1 MDMDS
6 ELLAERLVDQTELLF
21 RNGPQ
26 KQIGKHAQGEC
37 FVLRC
42 LARSEKPLLPSD
54 LSSLAQSST
63 ARIAVVLNTL
73 EKKGYITR
81 AIDPSDRRRVLVS
94 PGRPAAAAA
103 ADVCAAGGAG
113 GGGCGG
119 VSAHHRADPVHHP
132 AYGAKT
138 LSLSSRLAVGGGS
151 CLFSAG
157 RPLEERKR
165 EPISFRMEATPCS
178 TTQSRHQPPACGTR
192 ESQTASH
199 PL

>member
-21 RNGPQ
+21 RSGPQ
-26 KQIGKHAQGEC
+26 KQIGKHARGEC

-42 LARSEKPLLPSD
+42 LARSAKPLLPSD

-94 PGRPAAAAA
+94 LTPAGAEYIQG
-103 ADVCAAGGAG
+103 VRRQLRQRMRGGAG
-113 GGGCGG
+113 GGGCEG
-119 VSAHHRADPVHHP
+119 VSAHHRTHVVHHP
-132 AYGAKT
+132 AYGAKA
-138 LSLSSRLAVGGGS
+138 LSLSKPIGCRLRRVHLV
-151 CLFSAG
+151 CTR
-157 RPLEERKR
+157 RPLKERKR
-165 EPISFRMEATPCS
+165 EPISF
-178 TTQSRHQPPACGTR
+178 
-192 ESQTASH
+192 
-199 PL
+199 

>member
-42 LARSEKPLLPSD
+42 LARSPKPLLPSD
-54 LSSLAQSST
+54 LIAMTQSST

-81 AIDPSDRRRVLVS
+81 AIDPADRRRVLVS
-94 PGRPAAAAA
+94 LTSVGAEYVRSIRQQMRQRMRRLLVELGE
-103 ADVCAAGGAG
+103 ADAEEYL
-113 GGGCGG
+113 
-119 VSAHHRADPVHHP
+119 RI
-132 AYGAKT
+132 T
-138 LSLSSRLAVGGGS
+138 ERILSITQHMAQ
-151 CLFSAG
+151 
-157 RPLEERKR
+157 ER
-165 EPISFRMEATPCS
+165 
-178 TTQSRHQPPACGTR
+178 
-192 ESQTASH
+192 
-199 PL
+199 

>member
-21 RNGPQ
+21 RSGPQ
-26 KQIGKHAQGEC
+26 KQIGKHARGEC

-42 LARSEKPLLPSD
+42 LARSAKPLLPSD

-94 PGRPAAAAA
+94 LTPA
-103 ADVCAAGGAG
+103 GAEYIQ
-113 GGGCGG
+113 G
-119 VSAHHRADPVHHP
+119 VRRQLRQRMRV
-132 AYGAKT
+132 
-138 LSLSSRLAVGGGS
+138 L
-151 CLFSAG
+151 
-157 RPLEERKR
+157 LEELGEADAKEYLRITERMLSITQRMAQKR
-165 EPISFRMEATPCS
+165 
-178 TTQSRHQPPACGTR
+178 
-192 ESQTASH
+192 
-199 PL
+199 

>member
-21 RNGPQ
+21 RSGPQ
-26 KQIGKHAQGEC
+26 KQIGKHARGEC

-42 LARSEKPLLPSD
+42 LARSAKPLLPSD

-94 PGRPAAAAA
+94 LTPA
-103 ADVCAAGGAG
+103 GAEYIQ
-113 GGGCGG
+113 G
-119 VSAHHRADPVHHP
+119 VRRQLRQRMRV
-132 AYGAKT
+132 
-138 LSLSSRLAVGGGS
+138 L
-151 CLFSAG
+151 
-157 RPLEERKR
+157 LEELGEADAKEYLRITERILSITQRMTQKR
-165 EPISFRMEATPCS
+165 
-178 TTQSRHQPPACGTR
+178 
-192 ESQTASH
+192 
-199 PL
+199 